1 MMKTRFKILAAAI
14 MACLAVMYVKADGL
28 NVHVVSGTD
37 VGDGRPHYN
46 VTEGDTTIVS
56 AVFNSTTKVLT
67 IGYAGACAASN
78 INIYKNGN
86 VVSSMVHTA
95 RPGDVVDFNLSGK
108 GKGEYEVVV
117 NTFEDETLSGRF
129 FIDD

>member
-1 MMKTRFKILAAAI
+1 MKIRFKILAAAI
-14 MACLAVMYVKADGL
+14 MACLAVMYVKADSL

-56 AVFNSTTKVLT
+56 AVFNSTTKVLS
-67 IGYAGACAASN
+67 IAYGGACAASN

-86 VVSSMVHTA
+86 VVSSIIHTA
-95 RPGDVVDFNLSGK
+95 RPGDIIDFNLSSK

-117 NTFEDETLSGRF
+117 VTFEDETLSGRF

>member
-1 MMKTRFKILAAAI
+1 MKIRIKILAAAI
-14 MACLAVMYVKADGL
+14 MACLAVMYVKADSL

-37 VGDGRPHYN
+37 IEGELPHTN

-56 AVFNSTTKVLT
+56 AVFNSTTKVLS
-67 IGYAGACAASN
+67 IAYGGACAASN

-86 VVSSMVHTA
+86 VVS
-95 RPGDVVDFNLSGK
+95 RPGDIIDFNLSSK

-117 NTFEDETLSGRF
+117 VTFEDETLSGRF